1 MHEKR
6 KDLKRL
12 FLDHPLWTDTN
23 NVLTSFSTIR
33 QSALTTTTNCLSS
46 EGGIGFVL
54 LFWFNQWSVQ
64 LTVWVK
70 RFPFQLAGSN
80 KCNRVHWFLDCW
92 WLKCEAADLWD
103 LVASSKNTLAL
114 GRWGEDTG
122 QKNAHCAVI
131 SCWCVR
137 LNAIVTKTTSK
148 WRKEIIRGE
157 RQY

>member
-1 MHEKR
+1 MCNNIPNVHEKR

-46 EGGIGFVL
+46 EGGGIGFVL

-122 QKNAHCAVI
+122 KKTPIALLFRVGV
-131 SCWCVR
+131 CV
-137 LNAIVTKTTSK
+137 
-148 WRKEIIRGE
+148 
-157 RQY
+157 